1 LGKRTPKKTIVLN
14 AKWTHWLVICRLDPN
29 VQYYFSSSHMWVETF
44 ICVAPKCFFFTYVN
58 KKTTCGPTNV
68 QYQKKSPIWIFLNH
82 LCTHK
87 RELSFLTI
95 LFFPFTY
102 VGKKNHLWAHK
113 CAIPFFPSPMWEKKP
128 LVSSQ
133 VCNTIFSFTYVRKKN
148 HQRAH

>member
-1 LGKRTPKKTIVLN
+1 MQNEHIGLLYVV
-14 AKWTHWLVICRLDPN
+14 WTQMCNIIFLLLTCELKHSFVWLPSV
-29 VQYYFSSSHMWVETF
+29 
-44 ICVAPKCFFFTYVN
+44 FFFTYVN